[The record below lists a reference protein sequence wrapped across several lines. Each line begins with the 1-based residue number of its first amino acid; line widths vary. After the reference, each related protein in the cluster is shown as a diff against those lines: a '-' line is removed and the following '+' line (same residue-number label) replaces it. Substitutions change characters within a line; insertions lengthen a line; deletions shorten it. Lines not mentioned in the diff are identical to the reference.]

1 MAKLFLN
8 LAILFALSI
17 LTASSELINTY
28 TVIKVYDGDT
38 ITVVNNSANS
48 LTSIRVR
55 FICIDAPEI
64 SQIPWGN
71 LSLNSLK

>member
-8 LAILFALSI
+8 LVVLFALSI
-17 LTASSELINTY
+17 LTVSSELTY